1 MGHFTIMK
9 QNQRFQHIKT
19 IESGINRHLFIICAI
34 VTIVVM
40 AMTLI
45 DFFTRGNL
53 FTVQIAPFY
62 LGVLVIYSLHKE
74 IVRWLGQREAER
86 QGEAFVYIWIV
97 LTTTLYVINFATKNY
112 FSVTP
117 EGLSI
122 NTLQSATILTLE
134 VLAIF
139 IATRFLKIT
148 KICLTKKSFFK
159 KIKDND

>member
-1 MGHFTIMK
+1 MEQK
-9 QNQRFQHIKT
+9 NQFQHIRV
-19 IESGINRHLFIICAI
+19 IEAGINKHLFIICGI
-34 VTIVVM
+34 VTIAVM

-62 LGVLVIYSLHKE
+62 LGVLIIYSLHKE
-74 IVRWLGQREAER
+74 IVRWLGERRVER
-86 QGEAFVYIWIV
+86 QGELFVYAWIG
-97 LTTTLYVINFATKNY
+97 LTTALYVVNFVTQNY
-112 FSVTP
+112 FSVTA

-122 NTLQSATILTLE
+122 NTLQSTTVLTLE

-139 IATRFLKIT
+139 IFTRFLKIL
-148 KICLTKKSFFK
+148 KICLTKKGFFK

>member
-1 MGHFTIMK
+1 
-9 QNQRFQHIKT
+9 
-19 IESGINRHLFIICAI
+19 
-34 VTIVVM
+34 M

-86 QGEAFVYIWIV
+86 QGEIFVYIWAG
-97 LTTTLYVINFATKNY
+97 LTTALYIINFVTKNH
-112 FSVTP
+112 FSVSP

-122 NTLQSATILTLE
+122 NTLQSTTVLTLE

-139 IATRFLKIT
+139 ISTRFLKIA
-148 KICLTKKSFFK
+148 KICVTKKHFFN

>member
-1 MGHFTIMK
+1 MK
-9 QNQRFQHIKT
+9 QNQKFQHIKT
-19 IESGINRHLFIICAI
+19 IEYGINKHLFTICAA

-74 IVRWLGQREAER
+74 IVRWLGERSVER
-86 QGEAFVYIWIV
+86 QGELFVYTWIV
-97 LTTTLYVINFATKNY
+97 LTTALYIINFATKNY
-112 FSVTP
+112 FSVTA

-122 NTLQSATILTLE
+122 STLQSTTVLTLE
-134 VLAIF
+134 VLAVFIF
-139 IATRFLKIT
+139 TRFLKIL
-148 KICLTKKSFFK
+148 KISLTRKGFLK

>member
-1 MGHFTIMK
+1 MK
-9 QNQRFQHIKT
+9 QNQRFKHIKT
-19 IESGINRHLFIICAI
+19 IETGINKHLFIICSM

-62 LGVLVIYSLHKE
+62 LGVLGIYSLHKE
-74 IVRWLGQREAER
+74 IVRWLGQRSVER
-86 QGEAFVYIWIV
+86 QGELFVYVWIG
-97 LTTTLYVINFATKNY
+97 LTTVLYAINFATKNH
-112 FSVTP
+112 FSVTV

-122 NTLQSATILTLE
+122 NTLQSTAVLTLE
-134 VLAIF
+134 VLGIF
-139 IATRFLKIT
+139 IFTRFLKIL
-148 KICLTKKSFFK
+148 KICMTRKQFFR

>member
-1 MGHFTIMK
+1 MTMR
-9 QNQRFQHIKT
+9 QNQQFQHIRT
-19 IESGINRHLFIICAI
+19 IESGINRHLFVICAI

-62 LGVLVIYSLHKE
+62 LGVLGIYSLHKE
-74 IVRWLGQREAER
+74 IVRWLGQRSTER
-86 QGEAFVYIWIV
+86 QGEIFVYIWIG
-97 LTTTLYVINFATKNY
+97 LTTALYAVNFATKNY
-112 FSVTP
+112 FSVTS

-122 NTLQSATILTLE
+122 NTLQGTAVLTLE

-139 IATRFLKIT
+139 IFTRFLKIL
-148 KICLTKKSFFK
+148 KICLTKKHFFK
-159 KIKDND
+159 KIKDNN

>member
-1 MGHFTIMK
+1 MK
-9 QNQRFQHIKT
+9 QNKQFQHLRD
-19 IESGINRHLFIICAI
+19 IEAGISKHLFVICAI
-34 VTIVVM
+34 VTIIVM
-40 AMTLI
+40 VMTLI

-74 IVRWLGQREAER
+74 IVRWLGERRGER
-86 QGEAFVYIWIV
+86 QGELFVYAWIG
-97 LTTTLYVINFATKNY
+97 LTTALYVINFATKNY
-112 FSVTP
+112 FSTTP

-122 NTLQSATILTLE
+122 STLQSTTVLALE

-139 IATRFLKIT
+139 ILTRLLKIS

-159 KIKDND
+159 KMKDNN

>member
-1 MGHFTIMK
+1 MK
-9 QNQRFQHIKT
+9 QNQRFQYIRT
-19 IESGINRHLFIICAI
+19 IESGINKHLFIICAI

-40 AMTLI
+40 VMTLI

-74 IVRWLGQREAER
+74 IVRWLGERRVER
-86 QGEAFVYIWIV
+86 QGELFVYAWIG
-97 LTTTLYVINFATKNY
+97 LTTGLYAINFATRNY
-112 FSVTP
+112 FSMTA

-122 NTLQSATILTLE
+122 NTLQSTMVLALE

-139 IATRFLKIT
+139 IFTRFLKIL
-148 KICLTKKSFFK
+148 KICLTRKHFFR